1 MIRLLIDIYVVV
13 VILDAILSYLPQFK
27 HHPAV
32 ITIKRIADVSL
43 KPVRRYLPQDLP
55 FDLAPVVVVMLLNL
69 IKVLW

>member
-13 VILDAILSYLPQFK
+13 VILDAILSYLPQLK

-43 KPVRRYLPQDLP
+43 KPVRRYLPKDLP